1 VVVLYRPDALGYGG
15 GAEHAVFIEAMRAQV
30 RDFLCRP
37 LATAELQQLLDR
49 VLDRQVERRAGGKI
63 VSFVSNKGGVGKS
76 TISTNVA
83 CALAVRHP
91 GRVLLVDVSLHLG
104 SCAPMLD
111 LAPATTLASA
121 ARERSRLDETLL
133 RKLAVRHECG
143 LDVLAAPIDAV
154 EASEIDDGN
163 LSRILT
169 LGRRAYDYV
178 VVDTFPM
185 LDGLILAILD
195 VSDRAFVV
203 VQNVV
208 PNVIGAARLLP
219 VLEHVGLPR
228 DRTRVVLNNNFEKVA
243 GGLTKADV
251 EERLERKVD
260 HVVAYQKKLVL
271 ALNTGRPYVLSAT
284 KLWGFGRS
292 IKRIVDE
299 IQGVEAV
306 AAAAPRIVR
315 EPEREAL
322 EQPAGI

>member
-1 VVVLYRPDALGYGG
+1 
-15 GAEHAVFIEAMRAQV
+15 
-30 RDFLCRP
+30 
-37 LATAELQQLLDR
+37 
-49 VLDRQVERRAGGKI
+49 
-63 VSFVSNKGGVGKS
+63 
-76 TISTNVA
+76 
-83 CALAVRHP
+83 
-91 GRVLLVDVSLHLG
+91 
-104 SCAPMLD
+104 
-111 LAPATTLASA
+111 
-121 ARERSRLDETLL
+121 
-133 RKLAVRHECG
+133 VRHECG

-154 EASEIDDGN
+154 EASEIDDEN

-195 VSDRAFVV
+195 LSDRAFVV

-228 DRTRVVLNNNFEKVA
+228 DRTRIVLNNNFEKVA

-251 EERLERKVD
+251 EQRLERKVD
-260 HVVAYQKKLVL
+260 YVVAYQKRLVL
-271 ALNTGRPYVLSAT
+271 ALNTGRPYVLGAT

-299 IQGVEAV
+299 IQG
-306 AAAAPRIVR
+306 APALAPALPRLAST
-315 EPEREAL
+315 PEREAF
-322 EQPAGI
+322 EQPAGA